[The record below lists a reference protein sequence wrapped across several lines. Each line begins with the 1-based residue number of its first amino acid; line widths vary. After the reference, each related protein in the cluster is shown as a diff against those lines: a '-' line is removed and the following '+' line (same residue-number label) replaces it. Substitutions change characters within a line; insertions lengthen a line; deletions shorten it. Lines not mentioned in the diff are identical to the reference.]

1 MPITL
6 QIALTLLV
14 FALTLALIL
23 IRPRGL
29 SEAWAAIAGGGLMLV
44 LRLETPAQAW
54 HTVALGADVLLFLL
68 GLLILSDLLRASGF
82 FEWAAILAA
91 RAAGGDGRTLYRN
104 VFVLGALTTAFLSLD
119 TTAVILTPIVLS
131 FVGRLKLTPRPF
143 LLACAFVANTGSLL
157 LPVSN
162 LTNLLFESAFHW
174 SFGRFVLTMAL
185 PQVAALLA
193 NFWLFRRL
201 LASDLP
207 DKFDG
212 DSLPEAAEVIPDVP
226 YFRGSV
232 LVLCLVLLG
241 YFAGSLLHVP
251 PYAVALAGCAVLMG
265 WGMWRRQVGFGLV
278 KEISWPIFPFVIGLF
293 VVVQGVENLG
303 LASLAARGL
312 AAAGSSPPALVLASA
327 FGAGVGANVVN
338 NIPMALL
345 SISALHQN
353 AAPAAQYGALLGCDL
368 GPNLT
373 VAGSLATMLVIT
385 SARKQG
391 EDVGARDFFRT
402 GLRVTPLILLAA
414 SLALWLTLRLISLT
428 L

>member
-1 MPITL
+1 MTPLSPL
-6 QIALTLLV
+6 QIGLTLAI
-14 FALTLALIL
+14 FALTLGLIL

-29 SEAWAAIAGGGLMLV
+29 NEAWATVTGGALMLL
-44 LRLETPAQAW
+44 LRLETPGQAW
-54 HTVALGADVLLFLL
+54 HTVTQGADVLLFLL
-68 GLLILSDLLRASGF
+68 GLLILADLLRASGF

-91 RAAGGDGRTLYRN
+91 RAAKGDGAALYRN

-131 FVGRLKLTPRPF
+131 FVGRLKLSSRPF

-157 LPVSN
+157 LPISN
-162 LTNLLFESAFHW
+162 LTNLLFVSALHW

-185 PQVAALLA
+185 PQAAALLV

-201 LASDLP
+201 FASDLP
-207 DKFDG
+207 GEFDG
-212 DSLPEAAEVIPDVP
+212 GSLPETSEVIPDPP
-226 YFRGSV
+226 YFWGAV
-232 LVLCLVLLG
+232 TVLGLVLAG
-241 YFAGSLLHVP
+241 YFAGSLLRVP
-251 PYAVALAGCAVLMG
+251 PYAVALTGCAALMA
-265 WGMWRRQVGFGLV
+265 WGVWRKQVGLRLFGQ
-278 KEISWPIFPFVIGLF
+278 ISWPIFPFVIGLF

-303 LASLAARGL
+303 LAPWAARGL
-312 AAAGSSPPALVLASA
+312 VAAGHSPLAQALAAA
-327 FGAGVGANVVN
+327 FGAGLGANIVN

-345 SISALHQN
+345 AISALPQG

-391 EDVGARDFFRT
+391 EDIGARDFFGT

-414 SLALWLTLRLISLT
+414 SLALWLTLRL
-428 L
+428 

>member
-1 MPITL
+1 M
-6 QIALTLLV
+6 
-14 FALTLALIL
+14 F
-23 IRPRGL
+23 
-29 SEAWAAIAGGGLMLV
+29 
-44 LRLETPAQAW
+44 
-54 HTVALGADVLLFLL
+54 
-68 GLLILSDLLRASGF
+68 
-82 FEWAAILAA
+82 
-91 RAAGGDGRTLYRN
+91 
-104 VFVLGALTTAFLSLD
+104 
-119 TTAVILTPIVLS
+119 
-131 FVGRLKLTPRPF
+131 
-143 LLACAFVANTGSLL
+143 
-157 LPVSN
+157 
-162 LTNLLFESAFHW
+162 
-174 SFGRFVLTMAL
+174 
-185 PQVAALLA
+185 
-193 NFWLFRRL
+193 
-201 LASDLP
+201 ASDLP
-207 DKFDG
+207 DKFGG

-232 LVLCLVLLG
+232 LVLGLVLLG

-385 SARKQG
+385 SAPEAGGRCRSAGFLRDRPARHAADPAGRKPCALG
-391 EDVGARDFFRT
+391 DAAADLTDVVGTMRAYADHYARSACQAFVKRCFDPPAFLF
-402 GLRVTPLILLAA
+402 GGSPA
-414 SLALWLTLRLISLT
+414 SANPR
-428 L
+428 